1 MTDPMTLSDIG
12 ALSRWDS
19 EGGATPSGPQQSAVP
34 AADFATVESPAHV
47 RESEAKAF
55 SLARCK
61 RSGTLAPIPGN
72 ATARVGPV
80 Q

>member
-1 MTDPMTLSDIG
+1 MTEPNSISDIV
-12 ALSRWDS
+12 AISRWDS
-19 EGGATPSGPQQSAVP
+19 EGGATPSGPQQSAFP
-34 AADFATVESPAHV
+34 AAYIAALEATAHV
-47 RESEAKAF
+47 RDSEAKAF
-55 SLARCK
+55 SAGRSK